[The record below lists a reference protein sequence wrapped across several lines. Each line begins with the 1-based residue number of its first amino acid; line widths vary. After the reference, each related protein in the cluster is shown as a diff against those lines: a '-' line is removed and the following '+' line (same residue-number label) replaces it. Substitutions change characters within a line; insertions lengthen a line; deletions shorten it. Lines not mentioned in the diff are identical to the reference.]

1 MTKKQL
7 DSDTLARYLGPA
19 QVHPIEYWCKMWR
32 LFDEKGKSILIK
44 CTEQNKCNMYYTD
57 SEGIEHRD
65 AIYEISQLPIAYQQE
80 KVSGEIQKSII
91 ASTQLNYERAVM
103 LFGEPHI
110 DPDIPFIYEWF
121 KGGFRLQLVGK
132 VFSTNEIGKDDRSTV
147 SFFGQLPM
155 PFRAFL
161 NTQNNKEAQKQ
172 IPLQMPNP
180 DDVLM
185 STPASEA
192 AMKME
197 NSPNPVAEYAEDPNR
212 IETSSTYRGPGSGL
226 PISSDKGYML
236 EHLDGKGAIIE
247 NDDPPTP
254 DQLGLDDKAYEPSF
268 AEKNPFMAQNGEK
281 PSVADDG
288 FNLEAT
294 LKQMGVSTTKN
305 VGSSDIQDDDDSFVS
320 AAALQ
325 NSLAPRTN
333 ASHRKE
339 LNPIPPKSNE
349 TAERPMTM
357 EAWEGVR
364 DGKVPEPVL
373 KMRRQVRAAKA
384 AETRAKNKAKK
395 QKVKAS

>member
-57 SEGIEHRD
+57 SEGMEHRD

-91 ASTQLNYERAVM
+91 SSTQLNYERAVM

-180 DDVLM
+180 DDVLI

-197 NSPNPVAEYAEDPNR
+197 NSPNPVAEYAENPNR
-212 IETSSTYRGPGSGL
+212 IETSSNYRGPGSGM
-226 PISSDKGYML
+226 PVTDKGYML
-236 EHLDGKGAIIE
+236 EHLDGKGSIIE
-247 NDDPPTP
+247 NDEPPTP
-254 DQLGLDDKAYEPSF
+254 DQLGLTDEAYTPSF
-268 AEKNPFMAQNGEK
+268 AEQNPAFGAEK
-281 PSVADDG
+281 PSVADEG
-288 FNLEAT
+288 FDLNAT
-294 LKQMGVSTTKN
+294 LKRMGVSTTKN
-305 VGSSDIQDDDDSFVS
+305 IGDSDIRDDDDSFVS
-320 AAALQ
+320 SAALQ
-325 NSLAPRTN
+325 NSLAPQQPPSN
-333 ASHRKE
+333 PKRKE
-339 LNPIPPKSNE
+339 YNPIPPKSNE
-349 TAERPMTM
+349 TAERPNTL

-395 QKVKAS
+395 QKVKA